1 MKIFFIVCILF
12 YTNFC
17 LAEENIKITT
27 EGSGISKRLAIQ
39 DALKTAVDDAAG
51 VTIDTNTI
59 IVNNRLSGSKI
70 SSYSGGYIKEY
81 TILEE
86 KYENKIYYVKIEAI
100 VATGSPDIQ
109 ENNINTFIGFILFS
123 LLFIS
128 LVSQASLETFS
139 QISSESEFQSSSEL
153 ISIF

>member
-109 ENNINTFIGFILFS
+109 ENNINTFDINIKDNNEYKKQSFENIINQTLPKYKEMLNNS
-123 LLFIS
+123 N
-128 LVSQASLETFS
+128 VSEEQKV
-139 QISSESEFQSSSEL
+139 
-153 ISIF
+153 